1 MSDERRRFE
10 RSEANCS
17 VEIAMPKGQRRVR
30 DGQLGELSLGGG
42 LLRIDE
48 SCPVGTSLSI
58 RIWFPDLSD
67 MVCQAVVRNERE
79 RGRLGV
85 EFVDISPQDWERL
98 TDFLENPPRSRWNP
112 PR

>member
-17 VEIAMPKGQRRVR
+17 VEIAMPEGPRRML

-48 SCPVGTSLSI
+48 KCPVGTSLSI
-58 RIWFPDLSD
+58 RIWFPNLSD
-67 MVCQAVVRNERE
+67 MVCQAVVRNVRE
-79 RGRLGV
+79 SGGLGV

-98 TDFLENPPRSRWNP
+98 TDFLENKTPERWNP
-112 PR
+112 PG

>member
-10 RSEANCS
+10 RTEANCS

-30 DGQLGELSLGGG
+30 DGQLTELSLGGG

-48 SCPVGTSLSI
+48 SCPIGTHLSV

-67 MVCQAVVRNERE
+67 MVCQAIVRSERDSS
-79 RGRLGV
+79 GLGV

-98 TDFLENPPRSRWNP
+98 TEFLENPPAERRNSYR
-112 PR
+112 